1 MDKQRVILMKTRMV
15 ALLGAVALVSACTS
29 TYKVREVQTMA
40 PHGDKILV
48 TYSETEY
55 EQELFGS
62 GLILE
67 EPKNARQR
75 VASCKQ
81 AAQAL
86 DCTSVKI
93 DIDGMPLVYKKGT
106 EPKAP
111 AKPNKPKEK
120 KKVDVKPAAKLKPK
134 AKAPAAKKP
143 AEKVKTPDAKTPA
156 DKATDT
162 KVKVSSAN
170 NKVKVW
176 M

>member
-1 MDKQRVILMKTRMV
+1 MDKQRVILMKTRTV
-15 ALLGAVALVSACTS
+15 ALLGAIALVSACTS

-40 PHGDKILV
+40 PHGDNVLV

-55 EQELFGS
+55 KQELFGS

-75 VASCKQ
+75 VASCKKDSK
-81 AAQAL
+81 AL
-86 DCTSVKI
+86 DCTSLKI

-106 EPKAP
+106 EPKVP
-111 AKPNKPKEK
+111 VKPKKK
-120 KKVDVKPAAKLKPK
+120 KKVEVKPAAKLKPK
-134 AKAPAAKKP
+134 AKVPATKKAK
-143 AEKVKTPDAKTPA
+143 AKTPDAKKPA
-156 DKATDT
+156 DKAKADT

-170 NKVKVW
+170 TKVKVW